1 MAKRFSDF
9 NKVYAAVLE
18 NAKRAAV
25 QAAKETAK
33 QISRDMHKEAL
44 KALKYYYADYDP
56 DYYDRTY
63 NLRDN
68 SLTKIYK
75 DNSNDTVVDIVIG
88 ERFDEGTMDLY
99 EHGKN
104 KKFTNDPKYAVA
116 AFLEGVHPNTG
127 YTQSTE
133 RIAEI
138 MMNKFID
145 EKVEK
150 LKDKYFTSAILQEFK
165 KRIK

>member
-18 NAKRAAV
+18 NAKRAAIV
-25 QAAKETAK
+25 AAKETAK
-33 QISRDMHKEAL
+33 QISRDMHQEAL
-44 KALKYYYADYDP
+44 KTLKYYYADYDP

-68 SLTKIYK
+68 SLTKIYE
-75 DNSNDTVVDIVIG
+75 DNSSDSVVDIIIG
-88 ERFDEGTMDLY
+88 EKFSDEKMSQY
-99 EHGKN
+99 MN
-104 KKFTNDPKYAVA
+104 KKKTQSKADADWVVDN
-116 AFLEGVHPNTG
+116 FLKGEHPNTG
-127 YTQSTE
+127 YDQ
-133 RIAEI
+133 IADRVASI

-150 LKDKYFTSAILQEFK
+150 LRDKYMNSALLREFT
-165 KRIK
+165 KRMK

>member
-25 QAAKETAK
+25 VAAKETAK

-44 KALKYYYADYDP
+44 NALKYYYKDYDP
-56 DYYDRTY
+56 DYYWRTY

-68 SLTKIYK
+68 SLKKIYEDK
-75 DNSNDTVVDIVIG
+75 STDTTVDIIIG
-88 ERFDEGTMDLY
+88 ERFSDDKMHDYISGGVDADWVV
-99 EHGKN
+99 N
-104 KKFTNDPKYAVA
+104 R
-116 AFLEGVHPNTG
+116 FLEGDHRNTG
-127 YTQSTE
+127 YRQSPE
-133 RIAEI
+133 RNATN

-145 EKVEK
+145 EKVEN
-150 LKDKYFTSAILQEFK
+150 LMDKYMNSAILREFT
-165 KRIK
+165 KRMK

>member
-1 MAKRFSDF
+1 MAKRFNDF

-44 KALKYYYADYDP
+44 KALKYYYADYNP

-68 SLTKIYK
+68 SLTRIYE
-75 DNSNDTVVDIVIG
+75 DNSNDTVVDITIG
-88 ERFDEGTMDLY
+88 EKFDEGTMNIY
-99 EHGKN
+99 EHGKDG
-104 KKFTNDPKYAVA
+104 KYKYDPKWVIED
-116 AFLEGVHPNTG
+116 FVKGVHTNTG

-133 RIAEI
+133 RIAEV

-150 LKDKYFTSAILQEFK
+150 LRDKYFTSAIIREFK
-165 KRIK
+165 KRVK

>member
-33 QISRDMHKEAL
+33 QISRDMHQEAL

-68 SLTKIYK
+68 SLTKIYE
-75 DNSNDTVVDIVIG
+75 DNSNDAVVDIVIG
-88 ERFDEGTMDLY
+88 ERFSDDKMHDYVKG
-99 EHGKN
+99 GA
-104 KKFTNDPKYAVA
+104 DPDWVIDR
-116 AFLEGVHPNTG
+116 FLEGDHRNTG
-127 YTQSTE
+127 YGQSLE
-133 RIAEI
+133 RNATN

-150 LKDKYFTSAILQEFK
+150 LRDKYFTSAILKEFK